1 MIPALDN
8 TGITNFILMKAL
20 EDATINGVKIFD
32 RIDRI
37 GEHQLIAVKRDKF
50 ATRIEINIKDMSKG

>member
-1 MIPALDN
+1 MIQALDN

-20 EDATINGVKIFD
+20 EEAKINGEKIFD
-32 RIDRI
+32 RVDRI
-37 GEHQLIAVKRDKF
+37 GEHKLIAVKRDKF

>member
-1 MIPALDN
+1 MIQALDN

-20 EDATINGVKIFD
+20 D